1 VAESLIEVEEE
12 QEAIEAE
19 LVRMNSSTQCKEKES
34 SPDPFD
40 TSEVSDERVEEVRT
54 MKAAS
59 AARNK
64 WLERQRRGSVGH
76 YLSLCS
82 LSVTLDLV

>member
-1 VAESLIEVEEE
+1 MAESLIEVEEE

-40 TSEVSDERVEEVRT
+40 VCRVFYRVPIMYIGIASRACMNSES
-54 MKAAS
+54 
-59 AARNK
+59 
-64 WLERQRRGSVGH
+64 
-76 YLSLCS
+76 C
-82 LSVTLDLV
+82 